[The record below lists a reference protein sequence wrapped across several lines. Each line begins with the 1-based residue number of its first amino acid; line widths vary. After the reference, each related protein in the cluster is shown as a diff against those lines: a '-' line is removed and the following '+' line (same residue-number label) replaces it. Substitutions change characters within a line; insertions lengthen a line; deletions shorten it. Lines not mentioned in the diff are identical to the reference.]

1 MGKLEPKPDAQFV
14 AIQIIADALHEVMGK
29 VAYVQKDATNDFHKY
44 RYVSEMKLL
53 DALRPA
59 MVEVGLMLIPSV
71 ETSTLDHATG
81 NTDIIMSYTLM
92 HKSGAV
98 WPEKIRVP
106 GCGNDKNKNGIGDK
120 GVYKAMTGANKYLLF
135 KLFQIATGDDPEVDA
150 NFQTPVAKKIH
161 NSEDVETYLQGEQL
175 NVNLITTSENLDKW
189 WIESADDRAYFG
201 IVKDDANYNRL
212 VEMAKIRRNEL
223 KEKANDTVR

>member
-150 NFQTPVAKKIH
+150 SFQAPAAKPVEKDAMVESYLQASLQLI
-161 NSEDVETYLQGEQL
+161 NSFATSEDIKV
-175 NVNLITTSENLDKW
+175 W
-189 WIESADDRAYFG
+189 WEDTADDRTTLGLVKGNPAYS
-201 IVKDDANYNRL
+201 DL
-212 VEMAKIRRNEL
+212 VDEVTKRVNLL
-223 KEKANDTVR
+223 KGTKQ

>member
-1 MGKLEPKPDAQFV
+1 MGKLEPKPDAQFM

-59 MVEVGLMLIPSV
+59 MVDVGLMLIPSF
-71 ETSTLDHATG
+71 ESGALDHATG

-106 GCGNDKNKNGIGDK
+106 GCGNDKNSKGIGDK

-150 NFQTPVAKKIH
+150 APQQAATKQLH
-161 NSEDVETYLQGEQL
+161 HDELVETYLQASQHM
-175 NVNLITTSENLDKW
+175 VNNFTTSEELKAW
-189 WIESADDRAYFG
+189 WNDAIEDRASLG
-201 IVKDDANYNRL
+201 LVKGNPAYDKL
-212 VEMAKIRRNEL
+212 VETVSKRVNTL
-223 KEKANDTVR
+223 KGTKQ

>member
-150 NFQTPVAKKIH
+150 SFQAPASKPVEKDAIVESYLQASLQLI
-161 NSEDVETYLQGEQL
+161 NSFATSEDIKV
-175 NVNLITTSENLDKW
+175 W
-189 WIESADDRAYFG
+189 WEDTADDRTTLGLVKGNLAYS
-201 IVKDDANYNRL
+201 DL
-212 VEMAKIRRNEL
+212 VDEVTKRVNLL
-223 KEKANDTVR
+223 KGTKQ

>member
-1 MGKLEPKPDAQFV
+1 MSNAKPDPQFV
-14 AIQIIADALHEVMGK
+14 AIQIIADALHEVMAK
-29 VAYVQKDATNDFHKY
+29 VAYVQKDSTNNFHGYK
-44 RYVSEMKLL
+44 YVSEAKLL
-53 DALRPA
+53 EALRP
-59 MVEVGLMLIPSV
+59 VLVDVGLIFIPTFEEGKTDLS
-71 ETSTLDHATG
+71 TG
-81 NTDIIMSYTLM
+81 NTDIVMSYTLM

-98 WPEKIRVP
+98 WPEKIRVA

-120 GVYKAMTGANKYLLF
+120 GVYKAMTGANKYLFF

-150 NFQTPVAKKIH
+150 NYQTPVAKKIH

>member
-120 GVYKAMTGANKYLLF
+120 GVYKALTGANKYLLF
-135 KLFQIATGDDPEVDA
+135 KLFQIATGDDPEVDTNYQA
-150 NFQTPVAKKIH
+150 PEPKAQQPDPVVD
-161 NSEDVETYLQGEQL
+161 SYLQASLQL
-175 NVNLITTSENLDKW
+175 LNMLATTEDIKVW
-189 WIESADDRAYFG
+189 WEDTADDRTTLGLVKGNPAYS
-201 IVKDDANYNRL
+201 DL
-212 VEMAKIRRNEL
+212 VDEVTKRVNLL
-223 KEKANDTVR
+223 KGTKQ